1 MNGAAGMFNVP
12 VLEPLQPC
20 IDIQSATLEVSNL
33 AGRGRWASMED
44 KRKTPVG
51 GQHSFFINNKMHQLC

>member
-51 GQHSFFINNKMHQLC
+51 GQHSFL

>member
-33 AGRGRWASMED
+33 AGWTWAVGLNGR
-44 KRKTPVG
+44 
-51 GQHSFFINNKMHQLC
+51 